1 MEKYKPILEAAK
13 EPLRLLVL
21 AIIPF
26 AIAWA
31 NGGGYEWAGIM
42 VVVLRGLDKFLHEIG
57 KEKENEGLIKGLTR
71 F

>member
-1 MEKYKPILEAAK
+1 MEKYKPIFEAAK

-31 NGGGYEWAGIM
+31 NGGGYELAGIM
-42 VVVLRGLDKFLHEIG
+42 VVVLRGLDKFIHEIG